1 MIEKIS
7 GNPVIPSS
15 CYPYLGF
22 GLGLRAKHYD
32 VILETRPKNVD
43 WFEIISENFIEA
55 HKGYW
60 DFLAD
65 LRRDYPIIMHG
76 VSLNIG
82 SADPL
87 NQAYLTKLKALAN
100 FLQPPWLSDHLC
112 WTGVS
117 GKNTH
122 DLLPVPYTPQI
133 LKHVTERIKHVQD
146 FLQRPF
152 ILENPSTY
160 LEFTESIIP
169 EWEFLAEICKNT
181 GCGMLLDINNI
192 YVNSFN
198 HGYDAK
204 KYIDAISAESI
215 AQIHLAGHHNFG
227 THIVDT
233 HDAHVKDDVWDLYA
247 YAIKTKGKISTMIEW
262 DDNIPEFDVLLAEIG
277 KARQLA

>member
-1 MIEKIS
+1 MA
-7 GNPVIPSS
+7 
-15 CYPYLGF
+15 YPYIGF
-22 GLGLRAKHYD
+22 GLGLRAPHYD
-32 VILETRPKNVD
+32 VILEKRPKTVD

-65 LRRDYPIIMHG
+65 LRQNYPIIMHG

-82 SADPL
+82 STDPL
-87 NQAYLTKLKALAN
+87 NQPYLQKLKALAD
-100 FLQPPWLSDHLC
+100 FLQPPWFSDHLC
-112 WTGVS
+112 WTGIG

-122 DLLPVPYTPQI
+122 DLLPVPYTQQTLAHI
-133 LKHVTERIKHVQD
+133 SDRIKQVQD
-146 FLQRPF
+146 IIGRPF

-160 LEFTESIIP
+160 LEFNESTIP
-169 EWEFLAEICKNT
+169 EWEFLANLTENT
-181 GCGMLLDINNI
+181 GCGLLLDVNNI

-204 KYIDAISAESI
+204 KYIDTIPADKI

-233 HDAHVKDDVWDLYA
+233 HDAHVKDDVWDLYS
-247 YAIKTKGKISTMIEW
+247 YTIKTKGKISTMIEW
-262 DDNIPEFDVLLAEIG
+262 DDNIPEFDVLLAEID
-277 KARQLA
+277 KARKFV